1 MKTVKE
7 IIEKVVTGI
16 KNKFGLNGPSAGN
29 DLMAIP
35 IYVKK

>member
-29 DLMAIP
+29 DLTAIP

>member
-7 IIEKVVTGI
+7 MIEKVVTGI
-16 KNKFGLNGPSAGN
+16 KNKIGLNGPSAGK
-29 DLMAIP
+29 DLTAVP

>member
-29 DLMAIP
+29 DLTAVP
-35 IYVKK
+35 IFIKK

>member
-7 IIEKVVTGI
+7 MIEKVITGI
-16 KNKFGLNGPSAGN
+16 KNKFGLIGPSTGK
-29 DLMAIP
+29 DLTAIP